1 MNKYWEC
8 DYLENGY
15 VSLIAEP
22 DGWLGINEDGDM
34 VYTMSEY
41 PFQLPRVHLEGTIA
55 RWYPDRTSTH
65 KSVIVVDN
73 GILTKYTKRNLM
85 KLVNEEIKENI
96 SRDEYKTMPYEEWEH
111 GMETGDVGGNPCID
125 IEEIDLNTL
134 EKRTYQVSLVKV
146 SSMSIQDYEEL
157 LDYIDPNII
166 KKLCKKER

>member
-55 RWYPDRTSTH
+55 RWYPDRISTH

-111 GMETGDVGGNPCID
+111 GMGTGDVCGDLGID

-134 EKRTYQVSLVKV
+134 VKRTYQVSLVET
-146 SSMSIQDYEEL
+146 STMRIQDYEEL
-157 LDYIDPNII
+157 LDYVDPNII
-166 KKLCKKER
+166 KKIM